1 MARDEMDIPVVDIT
15 QEKAKLKEEKKKLKE
30 ENRQQKKEAK
40 ARAKELAKQEASLAD
55 ADESSGGTISAVAVT
70 IFIVLIWLAILGLL
84 IKLDVG
90 GFGSNVLR
98 PILKDVPV
106 LNLILPEDN
115 TVETEDEEAYGGYT
129 SLRDAV
135 EQIRVLEL
143 QLEQAQTVN
152 SADEEELE
160 RLRAEVERLQT
171 FEDNQ
176 LEFEKIKNEFYE
188 EVVYAENGPGVD
200 EYIKYYESM
209 DPTTAETLYAQAIAG
224 QQVDAKLTEY
234 AQAYSE
240 MKPKEAAAI
249 FEAMEDDLEL
259 VAQILNQMTA
269 QERGDILG
277 VMDPEIAARLTKLM
291 NPSEE

>member
-1 MARDEMDIPVVDIT
+1 MAREELDIPVVDVT
-15 QEKAKLKEEKKKLKE
+15 QEKEKLKAEKKKLKDE
-30 ENRQQKKEAK
+30 SRQQKKEAK
-40 ARAKELAKQEASLAD
+40 ARAKELAKQEASLDD
-55 ADESSGGTISAVAVT
+55 ADESSGGTMSAVIVT
-70 IFIVLIWLAILGLL
+70 IFIVLIWLAILCFL

-106 LNLILPEDN
+106 LNWILPEDN
-115 TVETEDEEAYGGYT
+115 TVETDDEEAYGGYT

-160 RLRAEVERLQT
+160 QLRAEIERLQT
-171 FEDNQ
+171 FEDSQ
-176 LEFEKIKNEFYE
+176 LDFEKIKNEFYE
-188 EVVYAENGPGVD
+188 EVVYAENGPGIE
-200 EYIKYYESM
+200 EYIKYYEAM
-209 DPTTAETLYAQAIAG
+209 DPTTAEVLYAQVIAE
-224 QQVDAKLTEY
+224 QQISSELTQY
-234 AQAYSE
+234 AQTYSE

-249 FEAMEDDLEL
+249 FEAMEEDLEL
-259 VAQILNQMTA
+259 VAQILGLMTA
-269 QERGDILG
+269 ADRGDIMG
-277 VMDPEIAARLTKLM
+277 VMEPEIAARLTKLM